1 MVPRDEP
8 ESRAPAPGAGERFAT
23 THWSLVLAAGRR
35 ASPESADAL
44 VALCRAYWYPLY
56 AFVRRQGY
64 RPEDAQDLTQ
74 AFFARLLEKNYLADA
89 DRQRG
94 KFRSFLLAALK
105 HFLAN
110 ERDRA
115 RARKR
120 GGGQT
125 VLSLD
130 FAVAE
135 TRYGHEPADP
145 MTPERLFE
153 RRWALTL
160 LDRVLGRLQDEH
172 VAAGKGP
179 WFERLKEFLTR
190 EPGATS
196 YRDVAQRAGTTEGAV
211 KVAVHR
217 LRKRYRQLLEE
228 EIGHTVT
235 RPEEVEDE
243 LRQLFTALSSEP
255 R

>member
-1 MVPRDEP
+1 MLPRHEHRETTPREAD
-8 ESRAPAPGAGERFAT
+8 RFLT

-35 ASPESADAL
+35 ESPESADAL
-44 VALCRAYWYPLY
+44 VTLCSTYWYPLY

-64 RPEDAQDLTQ
+64 GPEDAQDLTQ
-74 AFFARLLEKNYLADA
+74 GFFAKLLEKNYLGDA
-89 DRQRG
+89 DQQRG
-94 KFRSFLLAALK
+94 RFRSFLLAALR

-120 GGGQT
+120 GGGQQ
-125 VLSLD
+125 LISLD
-130 FAVAE
+130 FESAE
-135 TRYGHEPADP
+135 SRYRHEPADT

-160 LDRVLGRLQDEH
+160 LDRVLRRLQDEY
-172 VAAGKGP
+172 AAVGKLP
-179 WFERLKEFLTR
+179 MFEHLKEFLTS
-190 EPGATS
+190 ESGTTP
-196 YRDVAQRAGTTEGAV
+196 YRDVAQQTALTEGAV

-217 LRKRYRQLLEE
+217 LRKRYRALLEE
-228 EIGHTVT
+228 EIAHTVP
-235 RPEEVEDE
+235 RAEDVQDE
-243 LRQLFTALSSEP
+243 LRQLFASLSAGT

>member
-1 MVPRDEP
+1 MLPRHEDGYGK
-8 ESRAPAPGAGERFAT
+8 PAPLEAERFVT
-23 THWSLVLAAGRR
+23 TQWSLVMAAGQRE
-35 ASPESADAL
+35 SPESAAAL
-44 VALCRAYWYPLY
+44 VTLCTTYWYPLY

-74 AFFARLLEKNYLADA
+74 AFFAKLLEKNYVGDA

-94 KFRSFLLAALK
+94 KFRSFLLASLK

-110 ERDRA
+110 ERDHA

-120 GGGQT
+120 GGGQP
-125 VLSLD
+125 VISLD
-130 FAVAE
+130 FASAE
-135 TRYGHEPADP
+135 SRYRCEPADT

-160 LDRVLGRLQDEH
+160 LDRVLRRLQDEY
-172 VAAGKGP
+172 AAADKLP
-179 WFERLKEFLTR
+179 VFERLKEFLAVQKGTTPYR
-190 EPGATS
+190 E
-196 YRDVAQRAGTTEGAV
+196 VAQRAAMTEGAV

-217 LRKRYRQLLEE
+217 LRKRYRELLED
-228 EIGHTVT
+228 EIAHTVSCADD
-235 RPEEVEDE
+235 VEDE
-243 LRQLFTALSSEP
+243 LRQLFTSLSSEK